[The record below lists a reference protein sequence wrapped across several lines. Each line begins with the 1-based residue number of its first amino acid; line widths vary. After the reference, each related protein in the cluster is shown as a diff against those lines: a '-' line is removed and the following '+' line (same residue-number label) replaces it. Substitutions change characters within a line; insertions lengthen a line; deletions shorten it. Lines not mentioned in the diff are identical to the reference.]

1 MAELLPGTVAPKRT
15 TVTPGGIT
23 PQVYQG
29 RAAMLADALQRSQQA
44 QPQDI
49 GGQIGEALN
58 RVGTSYMMGVND
70 RAADAE
76 RSSANDRARAVL
88 AARLA
93 GQPLPPDAIDVIGS
107 EWVDPGL
114 QGVVGDLYAQQ
125 FDPAETELVQ
135 AVGPDGTM
143 QWVNKADAA
152 GMQSALPEAP
162 KAAPMREIGDGRGG
176 IIQQELQPD
185 GTWKQIGAKAQFA
198 PDQSGGE
205 NYGLQLYYTKD
216 ANGQLHAWQ
225 PGRNGQPIEVPLPEG
240 QAFAPG
246 VDYLN
251 TGTAFVPVDRRG
263 AALDT
268 NAPGVAPVPID
279 VAGKQ
284 SAEVQGTAQGQAVVD
299 LPNTLAKAAETHQV
313 INQLRNHPGR
323 RQATGGTAILPILPG
338 TAAKDFDV
346 LLQQARGGV
355 FLQAYQQLKG
365 GGAIT
370 NIEGEKGEQAIARLD
385 RAQTEAEFL
394 SALDDLDAV
403 ISAGEARMKQRAGQP
418 VAAPEDRPALAPRG
432 SNIVNQLPPGFN

>member
-44 QPQDI
+44 QPQDL
-49 GGQIGEALN
+49 GGQIGEAIN

-76 RSSANDRARAVL
+76 RSSANDRARQVL

-135 AVGPDGTM
+135 AVGEDG
-143 QWVNKADAA
+143 QLHWVNKAQAA
-152 GMQSALPEAP
+152 GMQSALPPSAKDNWEIKTVRVGNQDITYRINPATGEKEELGSGAAFAP
-162 KAAPMREIGDGRGG
+162 KDTNDSVSLTPFYTQDPPSEKYPNGR
-176 IIQQELQPD
+176 IRM
-185 GTWKQIGAKAQFA
+185 
-198 PDQSGGE
+198 
-205 NYGLQLYYTKD
+205 
-216 ANGQLHAWQ
+216 WQ
-225 PGRNGQPIEVPLPEG
+225 PSRTGVPVEVKLPEG
-240 QAFAPG
+240 TDPTKPLSFQDVGPQIVGVNPLGGAPQT
-246 VDYLN
+246 VLQKDI
-251 TGTAFVPVDRRG
+251 G
-263 AALDT
+263 A
-268 NAPGVAPVPID
+268 VE
-279 VAGKQ
+279 
-284 SAEVQGTAQGQAVVD
+284 SAKVQGQAQGQAVVD

-313 INQLRNHPGR
+313 INQLRSHPGR

-338 TAAKDFDV
+338 TDAKDFDV
-346 LLQQARGGV
+346 LLQQAKGGV